1 MGIWSFTM
9 LTVPGRMTCW
19 DCRKNAWRQAACCTT
34 RKDFSAVRR
43 NQASKIVSRARARF
57 EFVIVNVMD
66 EDGGGNRED
75 CRIGLSFAFAMQ
87 HLPLSDFGCAGL
99 RGNLDGR
106 RPRQV
111 KRLVQS
117 YAPRGGV
124 VRKGGGNIPISA
136 FGRKPF
142 VAGRRFAA
150 NGAEDESR
158 EKPGAAP
165 LLRRISAPLPAP
177 HSPKTGQQMST
188 PRLRRF

>member
-1 MGIWSFTM
+1 M
-9 LTVPGRMTCW
+9 LHHAEG
-19 DCRKNAWRQAACCTT
+19 
-34 RKDFSAVRR
+34 FSAFRR

-75 CRIGLSFAFAMQ
+75 CRMGLSFAFAMQ

-99 RGNLDGR
+99 RGNLGGG

-124 VRKGGGNIPISA
+124 VRKGGSNIPISA

-142 VAGRRFAA
+142 VAGRRCAA
-150 NGAEDESR
+150 NGAAEESR
-158 EKPGAAP
+158 EEPGAALP
-165 LLRRISAPLPAP
+165 LRRISAPIPAP
-177 HSPKTGQQMST
+177 HRTTVVYAPPST
-188 PRLRRF
+188 ILISSSLRPHNSYASCSLCLSVASI